1 MSQKGIFV
9 AESKNL
15 FLKTKSIFILK
26 KYFSHLENYKKLSII
41 KYNKKLQEKLGIA
54 SIDFKE
60 ETQSEIEIKIKKDYI
75 GKNKGK
81 KIKLINIEEN
91 ENNLNDYFTIYLS
104 ENGETR
110 TIKKNYI
117 EENGNTPKKVKIVIN
132 YNLYDF
138 CCLFKGCV
146 RLEGI
151 KFIKIRKKIKNISQ
165 MFDCCGYLTSIDLSN
180 FNTENVYDMSYLFNQ
195 CGSLTSLNLSNFNTQ
210 NVTDMSFMFFG
221 CSMLE
226 HLIINP
232 KKFRIDNVIDMK
244 YMFYECFSI
253 NNREK
258 VYLFFQK
265 RLKELGISRRVFFG
279 YEMVIELKKK

>member
-26 KYFSHLENYKKLSII
+26 KYFSHLENYKKLIII
-41 KYNKKLQEKLGIA
+41 KYNKKLQEKLGIT

-60 ETQSEIEIKIKKDYI
+60 ATQSEIEIKIKKDYI

-91 ENNLNDYFTIYLS
+91 
-104 ENGETR
+104 
-110 TIKKNYI
+110 
-117 EENGNTPKKVKIVIN
+117 GNTPPKVKIVIN

-165 MFDCCGYLTSIDLSN
+165 MFDSCGYLISIDLSN

-195 CGSLTSLNLSNFNTQ
+195 CGSR
-210 NVTDMSFMFFG
+210 
-221 CSMLE
+221 
-226 HLIINP
+226 P
-232 KKFRIDNVIDMK
+232 KKA
-244 YMFYECFSI
+244 
-253 NNREK
+253 
-258 VYLFFQK
+258 
-265 RLKELGISRRVFFG
+265 
-279 YEMVIELKKK
+279 

>member
-1 MSQKGIFV
+1 MSHKGIFV

-81 KIKLINIEEN
+81 KIKLINIDEK
-91 ENNLNDYFTIYLS
+91 ENNINDYFTIYLS

-117 EENGNTPKKVKIVIN
+117 EENGNTPPKVKIVIN

-195 CGSLTSLNLSNFNTQ
+195 CGSLTSLNLSNFNTK

-221 CSMLE
+221 CGMLE
-226 HLIINP
+226 FVGAFNYKS
-232 KKFRIDNVIDMK
+232 KKI
-244 YMFYECFSI
+244 
-253 NNREK
+253 
-258 VYLFFQK
+258 
-265 RLKELGISRRVFFG
+265 
-279 YEMVIELKKK
+279 

>member
-1 MSQKGIFV
+1 MSQKEILV

-15 FLKTKSIFILK
+15 FLKTKSNFILK
-26 KYFSHLENYKKLSII
+26 KYFSYLENYKKLSII
-41 KYNKKLQEKLGIA
+41 KYNKKLQEKLGIT

-60 ETQSEIEIKIKKDYI
+60 ATQSEIEIKIKKDYI

-91 ENNLNDYFTIYLS
+91 ENNINDYFIIYLS

-110 TIKKNYI
+110 AIKKNYI
-117 EENGNTPKKVKIVIN
+117 EENGKTPPKVKIVIN

-151 KFIKIRKKIKNISQ
+151 KFIKIRKKIKNISK
-165 MFDCCGYLTSIDLSN
+165 MFDGCGYLTSCDLSN
-180 FNTENVYDMSYLFNQ
+180 FNTENVNDMSYLFNQ
-195 CGSLTSLNLSNFNTQ
+195 CGSLTSLNLSNFNTK
-210 NVTDMSFMFFG
+210 NVSDMSFMFFG
-221 CSMLE
+221 CGMLE

-232 KKFRIDNVIDMK
+232 IKFRLDNVIDMK

-265 RLKELGISRRVFFG
+265 RLKQLGISRRVFFG
-279 YEMVIELKKK
+279 YEMTIELKKQ

>member
-1 MSQKGIFV
+1 M
-9 AESKNL
+9 
-15 FLKTKSIFILK
+15 
-26 KYFSHLENYKKLSII
+26 
-41 KYNKKLQEKLGIA
+41 
-54 SIDFKE
+54 
-60 ETQSEIEIKIKKDYI
+60 
-75 GKNKGK
+75 
-81 KIKLINIEEN
+81 INIEEK
-91 ENNLNDYFTIYLS
+91 ENNINDFFTIYLS

-117 EENGNTPKKVKIVIN
+117 EENGNTPPKVKIVIN

-151 KFIKIRKKIKNISQ
+151 KFIKIRKKIKNMSQ
-165 MFDCCGYLTSIDLSN
+165 MFDCCGYLTSIDFSN
-180 FNTENVYDMSYLFNQ
+180 INTDNVYDMSYLFNQ

-221 CSMLE
+221 CGMLE

-232 KKFRIDNVIDMK
+232 KKFILDNVIDMK